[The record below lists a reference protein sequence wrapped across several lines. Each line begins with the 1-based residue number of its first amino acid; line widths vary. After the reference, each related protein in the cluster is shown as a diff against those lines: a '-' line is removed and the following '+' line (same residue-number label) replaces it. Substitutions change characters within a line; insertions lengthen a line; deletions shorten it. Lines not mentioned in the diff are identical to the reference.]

1 MQNNLKKICVC
12 QKKAVLLHPLLKS
25 CVLLSSKKNKI
36 AEIAQL
42 VEQRIRN
49 A

>member
-1 MQNNLKKICVC
+1 MQKKLQNSCVC
-12 QKKAVLLHPLLKS
+12 QKKAVLLHPLLRKAATY
-25 CVLLSSKKNKI
+25 I
-36 AEIAQL
+36 ATLAQL

>member
-1 MQNNLKKICVC
+1 MQNNCKKICVC
-12 QKKAVLLHPLLKS
+12 QKKAVLLHPLLPK
-25 CVLLSSKKNKI
+25 LATL
-36 AEIAQL
+36 AQL